1 MNSKGGLAVA
11 AVAVLSGAPVAV
23 AQTVQLYGTIDT
35 GVEYLNN
42 IGIEKESTLRIP
54 GITGTQPSRWGIRAV
69 EDLGGGLKVRFALE
83 NGFLPDTGTLGQGGR
98 LFGRE
103 ANVALMGS
111 WGTVTIGRQ
120 YTMLSYAVRDANI
133 TGTNI
138 YGSASL
144 DAYIPN
150 ARADNS
156 IGYLGRFGGFT
167 VGATYSFG
175 RDGVNAGP
183 SPAGTN
189 CAGENPAERRECREW
204 SAMVKY
210 NSPVWGAALAYD
222 ALSGGPGAFAGLTA
236 SELTDTRL
244 VANGYL
250 QLGAWK
256 LGAGIIRRD
265 NEGSPVPRSDLLHAG
280 VAYRMSSNLLL
291 DAELLR
297 LDFKDSPNRA
307 TLGTVRAQYSLS
319 KRTTTYA
326 TLGHISNDGNLAIS
340 VSAGQP
346 GGNPRIGDSQMG
358 VLVGIRHSF

>member
-1 MNSKGGLAVA
+1 MVA
-11 AVAVLSGAPVAV
+11 GVQ
-23 AQTVQLYGTIDT
+23 AQSVTLYGTIDT

-42 IGIEKESTLRIP
+42 IGAGGDSTLRVP
-54 GITGTQPSRWGIRAV
+54 GITGTQPSKWGLRGV
-69 EDLGGGLKVRFALE
+69 EDLGGGLKAQFVLE
-83 NGFLPDTGTLGQGGR
+83 SGFSPDSGSLNQGGR

-103 ANVALMGS
+103 AHVGLSGS
-111 WGTVTIGRQ
+111 WGTLFVGRQ
-120 YTMLSYAVRDANI
+120 YTMLSYAIRDANI

-138 YGSASL
+138 YGSGSL

-150 ARADNS
+150 ARVDNS

-183 SPAGTN
+183 SPGGTN
-189 CAGENPAERRECREW
+189 CAGENPADRKQCREW

-210 NSPVWGAALAYD
+210 NAPTWGAALAYD
-222 ALSGGPGAFAGLTA
+222 ALRGGPGAFAGLTN
-236 SELTDTRL
+236 SDLTDTRL

-250 QLGAWK
+250 QLGTWR
-256 LGAGIIRRD
+256 LGAGVIRRD
-265 NEGSPVPRSDLLHAG
+265 NEGSPTPRSDLLHVGA
-280 VAYRMSSNLLL
+280 AYQLNERIRL
-291 DAELLR
+291 DGEVLR
-297 LDFKDSPNRA
+297 LDFKDGPNQA
-307 TLGTVRAQYSLS
+307 TLGTVRAQYALS

-326 TLGHISNDGNLAIS
+326 TLGHISNDGNLGLS

-346 GGNPRIGDSQMG
+346 GGNPAAGDSQTG